1 MILHHIQS
9 SPTQSAALKLCLRYI
24 NSADSI
30 LLSSNA
36 VNCLLNKEW
45 QSRLSGYNILVLEDD
60 VIARGLQA
68 RLSTF
73 RMISYADFV
82 ALTLTHNKVIS
93 W

>member
-24 NSADSI
+24 NTTDSI

-36 VNCLLNKEW
+36 VNCLLIKEW
-45 QSRLSGYNILVLEDD
+45 QSRLNDYNVLVLEDD
-60 VIARGLQA
+60 VIARGLQS
-68 RLSTF
+68 RLSAF
-73 RMISYADFV
+73 KMIGYADFV
-82 ALTLTHNKVIS
+82 ALTLTHNKVIC

>member
-9 SPTQSAALKLCLRYI
+9 SATQSPALKLCLRYI
-24 NSADSI
+24 NTADSI

-36 VNCLLNKEW
+36 VNCLLTKEW
-45 QSRLSGYNILVLEDD
+45 QSRLNDYNILVLEDD
-60 VIARGLQA
+60 VIARGLQS
-68 RLSTF
+68 RLSEF
-73 RMISYADFV
+73 KMISYADFV

>member
-1 MILHHIQS
+1 MILHHIQAS
-9 SPTQSAALKLCLRYI
+9 ATQSAALKLCLRYI
-24 NSADSI
+24 NSTDSI

-60 VIARGLQA
+60 VIARGLQS
-68 RLSTF
+68 RLSAF
-73 RMISYADFV
+73 KMISYEDFV